1 MIGYMENTKSPEI
14 SEHLPCPQTLGV
26 HAASPLEQNF
36 YLWHIFAQTNG
47 PALWQSTWQNFLVYL
62 RGTIHMNIPPRT
74 EDGSFTYLRVWRKLW
89 LLLGVNS
96 LSHLK
101 NRPKNL
107 VPPAL
112 PDLYLFRFMIMSVLC
127 STICKSYNLGAFP
140 KCEVRPS
147 YHLI

>member
-1 MIGYMENTKSPEI
+1 MTLRLNWTQSYHVLDDRIHWERQESRNFSTPP
-14 SEHLPCPQTLGV
+14 LPPNSWV
-26 HAASPLEQNF
+26 HAVSPLDSNF
-36 YLWHIFAQTNG
+36 YLWPIFAQTNG
-47 PALWQSTWQNFLVYL
+47 PALWQSTWQNFLVSL
-62 RGTIHMNIPPRT
+62 RGTLHMNILPRK
-74 EDGSFTYLRVWRKLW
+74 EDGSFTYLRVQRKLW

-127 STICKSYNLGAFP
+127 STMCKSYN
-140 KCEVRPS
+140 
-147 YHLI
+147 